1 MRKRKLPLEKKLS
14 LNKEAVALL
23 NASQQTQIAGG
34 AAAASVLIGCM
45 VTNQAT
51 CVTIPP
57 GQMYCIMC

>member
-23 NASQQTQIAGG
+23 NASQQTKIAGG
-34 AAAASVLIGCM
+34 ALAISRIDGCL
-45 VTNQAT
+45 VTSQET